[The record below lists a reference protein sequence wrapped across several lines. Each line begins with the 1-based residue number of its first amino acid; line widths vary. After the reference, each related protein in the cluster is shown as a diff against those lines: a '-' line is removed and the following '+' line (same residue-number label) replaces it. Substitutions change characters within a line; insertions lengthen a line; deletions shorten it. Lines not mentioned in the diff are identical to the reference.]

1 MVAELLGGVLAAP
14 ARGRRIVSP
23 VVYGHPRAAISIASH
38 NGLGAHVVAPIA
50 YPTAFFVQQPGTA
63 ARYTNPSQVR
73 I

>member
-23 VVYGHPRAAISIASH
+23 IVYGHLRAAISIASH
-38 NGLGAHVVAPIA
+38 IRSVRMLSAIA
-50 YPTAFFVQQPGTA
+50 YPTAFFVQQPGTV